1 MMVSAWA
8 LPNEITLVIGSTLA
22 GMYKM
27 KAAITSA
34 QVRAMLLGLREC
46 RRAPQRGQTAAR
58 PLAADTALQSRW
70 QLWQLISEARIAVSD
85 DGFMGL
91 NPIFSTRYVG
101 QELKLKLRV

>member
-1 MMVSAWA
+1 MVSAWA

-46 RRAPQRGQTAAR
+46 KRAPQRGQDTAR
-58 PLAADTALQSRW
+58 PLAAGAALQSRW
-70 QLWQLISEARIAVSD
+70 QLWQLINEALRAVIG
-85 DGFMGL
+85 DGFTGL
-91 NPIFSTRYVG
+91 NPIVSRRYAG
-101 QELKLKLRV
+101 QAQRLMPQV